1 MELNPKQQEAVNYEG
16 GPLLIV
22 AGAGSGKTKTLTG
35 RVVKIISKGASPSSV
50 LAITFTNKAAKEI
63 KDRIM
68 ASGINLN
75 QGNSPFLGTFH
86 SFGARILKEEADKEG
101 RNKNFTIFDGDDSLS
116 LIKKIMKQYNISKEK
131 YKPSELLRDFSAV
144 KSEMLK
150 AEGNLETVPAKL
162 FEEYEEELK
171 KNNAFDFDDLIE
183 KPVKI
188 FMQNPEV
195 LKKYQDRYKHILI
208 DEYQDTNSAQYNL
221 VKLLA
226 EKHRNLTVVG
236 DDAQAIYS
244 FRGADYRNFL
254 NFERDYPGTKVIK
267 LEENYRSSG
276 NIIRGASGVIKYNK
290 NQKPKELW
298 TSKKEG
304 EPIRIVSAKGQEQ
317 EAEFIAKTIKDT
329 LKRGDANKS
338 IAILYRTNAQ
348 SRAIEQA
355 LIRADIAYKIFGGL
369 KFYERKEI
377 KDIISGLRLASNP
390 FDSVSV
396 ERIKKTFY
404 KAVAEKVIS
413 NMTGAGNS
421 GTGILDLIN
430 TFLGTSDYFAVLKS
444 EFGNFRERIENIN
457 ELISYAGSFSSLPE
471 FLEQVSL
478 LQSSDEQNKKGL
490 FEKDVKV
497 NLMTIH
503 LSKGL
508 EFGMVFLCG
517 VTEGILPHERSYAVA
532 DDMEEERRLMYVSMT
547 RAKEELYI
555 TYSSVPSRFI
565 YEIPQELVQV
575 YNFGGVSG
583 RFEDDDSGELPDED
597 ERYIEYD

>member
-35 RVVKIISKGASPSSV
+35 RVVKIMQKGANPASI

-68 ASGINLN
+68 ASGINIS
-75 QGNSPFLGTFH
+75 QSNSPFLGTFH
-86 SFGARILKEEADKEG
+86 SFGARILKEEAEKEG
-101 RNKNFTIFDGDDSLS
+101 RNKNFTIFDADDSLS
-116 LIKKIMKQYNISKEK
+116 LLKKIMKQYNISKEK
-131 YKPSELLRDFSAV
+131 YKPSELLRNFSAI
-144 KSEMLK
+144 KSELLNP
-150 AEGNLETVPAKL
+150 EGNLETIPERL
-162 FEEYEEELK
+162 FKEYEEELK
-171 KNNAFDFDDLIE
+171 KNNAFDFDDLIQ

-188 FMQNPEV
+188 LKENPEI
-195 LKKYQDRYKHILI
+195 LRKYQERYKYILV
-208 DEYQDTNSAQYNL
+208 DEYQDTNTAQYTL
-221 VKLLA
+221 VRFLA
-226 EKHRNLTVVG
+226 EKHRNLSVVG

-254 NFERDYPGTKVIK
+254 NFEKDYPGAKVIK

-276 NIIRGASGVIKYNK
+276 NIIRGASGVIKNNK

-298 TSKKEG
+298 TSKNQG
-304 EPIRIVSAKGQEQ
+304 DPIRVISAKSQEF
-317 EAEFIAKTIKDT
+317 EAEFIAKTIKDI
-329 LKRGDANKS
+329 LRRKEPNKS

-390 FDSVSV
+390 FDSVAV

-413 NMTGAGNS
+413 NMTSAGSS
-421 GTGILDLIN
+421 GVGILDLIN

-444 EFGNFRERIENIN
+444 EFGNSRERIENIN
-457 ELISYAGSFSSLPE
+457 ELIAYAGEFSSLPE

-478 LQSSDEQNKKGL
+478 LQSSDEQNKKDL
-490 FEKDVKV
+490 FGKEPTV

-508 EFGMVFLCG
+508 EFGTVFLCG
-517 VTEGILPHERSYAVA
+517 VTEGVLPHERSYATTE
-532 DDMEEERRLMYVSMT
+532 DMEEERRLMYVSMT

-583 RFEDDDSGELPDED
+583 RFENDYGGDLPDED